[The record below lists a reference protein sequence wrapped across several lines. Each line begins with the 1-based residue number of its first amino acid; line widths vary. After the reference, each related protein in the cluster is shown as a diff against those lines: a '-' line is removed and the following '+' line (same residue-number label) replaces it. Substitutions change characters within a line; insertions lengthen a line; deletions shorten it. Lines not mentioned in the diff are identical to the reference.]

1 MLNINNIR
9 KKGRLIVV
17 AFVHNTG
24 GHLITIDL
32 VDNLILDSDSR
43 NQQPFKFNDYYDIT
57 NILNHRFYVMNVDEC
72 KIENV
77 DVRIDL

>member
-1 MLNINNIR
+1 MMNSN
-9 KKGRLIVV
+9 
-17 AFVHNTG
+17 

-32 VDNLILDSDSR
+32 VDNLIFYSDSR

-57 NILNHRFYVMNVDEC
+57 NILIHRFYVMNVENC

-77 DVRIDL
+77 YVRIEL